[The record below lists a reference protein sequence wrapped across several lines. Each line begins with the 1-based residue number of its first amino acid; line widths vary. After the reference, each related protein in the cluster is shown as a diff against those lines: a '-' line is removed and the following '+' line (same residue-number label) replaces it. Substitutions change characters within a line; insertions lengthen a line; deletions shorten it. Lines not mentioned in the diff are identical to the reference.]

1 MSGHK
6 ARLALNRAASLL
18 EAGLPMSVV
27 SKNLSVEPFDA
38 TLSGEIQTL
47 IRLSSE
53 TGAPLANGLK
63 FLATKSGL
71 ISAAENDVKSAI
83 TVPRVT
89 AKLLAW
95 LPFLSVLV
103 NLSLG
108 LLSFE
113 ALIRYPAVLI
123 PIALGSFLLFAASL
137 ITKKMANRAMLRPPS
152 RLETLI
158 AAELLL
164 QSGLPHNQVLMRL
177 PSLGSL
183 GQQAHDAVDMVREA
197 FELADRWGASPLKVI
212 HAQTLAGLEEFAFEA
227 NQSAQ
232 KLSVRALLPLGLLG
246 LPGFL
251 LLVLAPVLANL
262 MVNQ

>member
-6 ARLALNRAASLL
+6 ARLALNRAAALL
-18 EAGLPMSVV
+18 EAGLPMTVV
-27 SKNLSVEPFDA
+27 SSNLPYDSFDP
-38 TLSGEIQTL
+38 TLSSEIQTL
-47 IRLSSE
+47 MRVSSE
-53 TGAPLANGLK
+53 TGAPLASGFK

-71 ISAAENDVKSAI
+71 ISKAENEVKSAI

-95 LPFLSVLV
+95 LPLLSVLV

-108 LLSFE
+108 LLSVE

-123 PIALGSFLLFAASL
+123 PIALGSLLLFAASL
-137 ITKKMANRAMLRPPS
+137 ITRKMANRAMLRPHS
-152 RLETLI
+152 RLETLM

-177 PSLGSL
+177 PSSGSA
-183 GQQAHDAVDMVREA
+183 GQQAQDAVDMVREA

-212 HAQTLAGLEEFAFEA
+212 HAQTLAGLEEFAFES

-251 LLVLAPVLANL
+251 LLALAPVLANL